1 MTETSLF
8 LMQCCPRV
16 QRSQRSSTDSQPCP
30 LSRFFSRFSET
41 FYFMCCYYENIQSFH
56 SFTLRNIILKLF
68 EPLPPKGA
76 LRCEMLLQLFLTMTS
91 FSSLLLPLP
100 NFLLRIAATKFKSAT
115 LFSEN
120 AQFKHLY
127 VFNRFSLFNCE

>member
-1 MTETSLF
+1 MTETALF
-8 LMQCCPRV
+8 LMQCRLRV
-16 QRSQRSSTDSQPCP
+16 QRSQRSSTDSQPSP
-30 LSRFFSRFSET
+30 LSRYFSRFSET
-41 FYFMCCYYENIQSFH
+41 LILCAVIMRTFSFH

-68 EPLPPKGA
+68 EPLPPKDV
-76 LRCEMLLQLFLTMTS
+76 LRCEMLLQLFLTLTS
-91 FSSLLLPLP
+91 FSSLLLPSP